1 MIRLL
6 EEKDREETLRFL
18 DRDHELNL
26 VMIYDITH
34 FGLEDHGLPFQGS
47 YFGAFQAG
55 EMGGIAALFNLGS
68 MFVYAPDQGLALEL
82 ADHVVV
88 LERKPR
94 FVIGRTDWAG
104 PLLERLSIQGFQPLG
119 WEEQDYMTLVP
130 ESFRPRFYPE
140 ARFAEP
146 QDLKH
151 LMELNRAFQLEYFG
165 SLDEA
170 EEELGKLAGERMRDA
185 GIAVAVAEGEIV
197 SKAEVMVRTS
207 RAALIGGVYT
217 VPAYRGR
224 GLSCACMSLLCRAIL
239 DNTGKAC
246 LSVAKYNH
254 PARSIYI
261 GIGFEKICDYRMAH
275 FW

>member
-6 EEKDREETLRFL
+6 EEKDREEVLGFL

-34 FGLEDHGLPFQGS
+34 FGLEDHGLPFQGR
-47 YFGAFQAG
+47 YFGAYRSG
-55 EMGGIAALFNLGS
+55 ELGGIAALFNLGS
-68 MFVYAPDQGLALEL
+68 MFVYAPDQGMVLEL
-82 ADHVVV
+82 ADHVAV

-104 PLLERLSIQGFQPLG
+104 PLLERLSRQGLQPLG

-130 ESFRPRFYPE
+130 ESFRPRMGIE

-146 QDLKH
+146 RDLKR

-185 GIAVAVAEGEIV
+185 GIAVAAVDGEIV
-197 SKAEVMVRTS
+197 SKAEVMLRTPH
-207 RAALIGGVYT
+207 AALIGGVYT
-217 VPAYRGR
+217 VPTCRGR
-224 GLSCACMSLLCRAIL
+224 GLSSACMSLLCEAIL
-239 DNTGKAC
+239 ASTGKAC
-246 LSVAKYNH
+246 LSVAKHNH

-261 GIGFEKICDYRMAH
+261 AIGFKKICDYRMAH